1 MKILLFNRNE
11 QYIATLR
18 DILSAKHTEE
28 LNGENYLD
36 VETLAAVEKNQK
48 LVYKDNHG
56 YWHEFIIK
64 GVEEIRDDKGITHRV
79 FAESSFYET
88 IGDYVE
94 DKRPHDVPANIALEN
109 ALLTTRWEAGIVD
122 DLGLN
127 STNFYHISAKE
138 AVQKVAE
145 TWRGEIKTRVEV
157 NGTKI
162 TGRYVDLLT
171 RRGEDRGKRF
181 TYTKDLMSI
190 TRIIHRDD
198 VITALYGYGKGE
210 QLETGG
216 FGRRIDF
223 ADINNGKAYV
233 ENNDVRLVWGRL
245 NPDGTRSHV
254 FGKVE
259 FDDCEDPE
267 ELLQLTTAKL
277 EELSKPLITYEAKVI
292 DLKAFGFEHEGVEL
306 GDYVTVIDKE
316 FTPELR
322 IKARVV
328 KIVRDLLEPENNEIT
343 LGNFIANITDM
354 WNKQEEYIKN
364 FRDKQG
370 VWDRSNIID
379 KDGNIN
385 TQYLDGVIDVLK
397 HQLLATESGWYTDDS
412 GNIVFENNSK
422 TSAMMLTGE
431 GFMIANTKLPN
442 GEYDWRTFG
451 TGSGFTADE
460 IVAGVLKGGKV
471 KFDFNN
477 GTLLIGNS
485 VEDYHLLFDGNNL
498 KIKLGTKSL
507 EEKFE
512 DIESEIENSL
522 QYKVEITS
530 TNGNIFTNRQIS
542 TKLIATVYKG
552 QEDITDTL
560 DDSQFIWIRESGNE
574 FEDDYWNSQHLNMG
588 KEITIT
594 SEDVVDRATFFCKII

>member
-1 MKILLFNRNE
+1 MLLFDRE
-11 QYIATLR
+11 EKCMGKIK
-18 DILSAKHTEE
+18 DIITIKHTEE
-28 LNGENYLD
+28 INGENTLEIITLD
-36 VETLAAVEKNQK
+36 TNIEKE
-48 LVYKDNHG
+48 YKVLYKSIYG
-56 YWHEFIIK
+56 YWNEFI
-64 GVEEIRDDKGITHRV
+64 VKGIEEEHTNEGIERTLYC
-79 FAESSFYET
+79 ENSFYET

-94 DKRPHDVPANIALEN
+94 DKRPNGVTANIALEN
-109 ALLTTRWEAGIVD
+109 ALLTTRWEVGQVD
-122 DLGLN
+122 DLGIN

-145 TWRGEIKTRVEV
+145 TWQGELRTRITISG
-157 NGTKI
+157 NKI
-162 TGRYVDLLT
+162 TGRYVDLLAK
-171 RRGEDRGKRF
+171 RGQDLGKRF
-181 TYTKDLMSI
+181 TYTKDMESI
-190 TRIIHRDD
+190 TKTIHRDD

-210 QLETGG
+210 ELESGG

-223 ADINNGKAYV
+223 AEINDGLAYV
-233 ENNDVRLVWGRL
+233 ENDDARLIWGR
-245 NPDGTRSHV
+245 NNGDGTKAHI

-259 FDDCEDPE
+259 FDDCEDPV
-267 ELLQLTTAKL
+267 ELLELTQAKL
-277 EELSKPLITYEAKVI
+277 QELSEPAITYEAKVI

-306 GDYVTVIDKE
+306 GDTVAVIDKE
-316 FTPELR
+316 LDIR
-322 IKARVV
+322 VNARVI
-328 KIVRDLLEPENNEIT
+328 KIVRDLLEPENNDIT
-343 LGNFIANITDM
+343 LGNFMPNITDM
-354 WNKQEEYIKN
+354 WSKQGEYINN

-485 VEDYHLLFDGNNL
+485 VEDYHLLFDGNSL

-512 DIESEIENSL
+512 DIENEIENSL

-530 TNGNIFTNRQIS
+530 ANGNIFTNRQIS
-542 TKLIATVYKG
+542 TKLIANVYKG

-574 FEDDYWNSQHLNMG
+574 LADDYWNSQHLNMG

>member
-1 MKILLFNRNE
+1 MLLFDREEN
-11 QYIATLR
+11 YMGKIK
-18 DILSAKHTEE
+18 DIITIKHTEE
-28 LNGENYLD
+28 INGENILEIITLD
-36 VETLAAVEKNQK
+36 VSIQK
-48 LVYKDNHG
+48 EYRILYKSIYG
-56 YWHEFIIK
+56 YWNEFI
-64 GVEEIRDDKGITHRV
+64 VKGIEEEHTNEGIERTLYC
-79 FAESSFYET
+79 ENSFYET

-94 DKRPHDVPANIALEN
+94 DKRPNGVTANIALEN
-109 ALLTTRWEAGIVD
+109 ALLTTRWEVGQVD
-122 DLGLN
+122 DLGIN

-145 TWRGEIKTRVEV
+145 IWQGEIRARVTV
-157 NGTKI
+157 SGTKI
-162 TGRYVDLLT
+162 THRYIDLFAQ
-171 RRGEDRGKRF
+171 RGNYLGKRF
-181 TYTKDLMSI
+181 TYTKDMESI
-190 TRIIHRDD
+190 TKTIHRDD

-210 QLETGG
+210 ELESGG
-216 FGRRIDF
+216 HGRRIDF
-223 ADINNGKAYV
+223 AEINDGLAYV
-233 ENNDVRLVWGRL
+233 ENIEARDIWGR
-245 NPDGTRSHV
+245 NNGDGTKAHI

-259 FDDCEDPE
+259 FDDCEDPV
-267 ELLQLTTAKL
+267 ELLELTQAKL
-277 EELSKPLITYEAKVI
+277 QELSEPAITYEAKVI

-306 GDYVTVIDKE
+306 GDTVAVIDKE
-316 FTPELR
+316 LDIR
-322 IKARVV
+322 VNARVI
-328 KIVRDLLEPENNEIT
+328 KIVRDLLEPENNDII
-343 LGNFIANITDM
+343 LGNFMPNITDL
-354 WNKQEEYIKN
+354 WSKQGEYINN

-397 HQLLATESGWYTDDS
+397 HQLLATESGWYTDDN
-412 GNIVFENNSK
+412 GNIVFENNNK

-485 VEDYHLLFDGNNL
+485 VEDYHLLFDGNSL

-542 TKLIATVYKG
+542 TKLIANVYKG